1 MHVLR
6 IEHDVASYE
15 AWKDAFDSDPL
26 GREAGGALGHRV
38 FRASSDP
45 NHVLIDLDFAE
56 VGDADAFLARL
67 RDLWGRVDVM
77 KNPTAQVVEVV
88 ETAQY

>member
-45 NHVLIDLDFAE
+45 NHVLIDQTSPKWVTPMRSSRGCVTSGGE
-56 VGDADAFLARL
+56 S
-67 RDLWGRVDVM
+67 
-77 KNPTAQVVEVV
+77 T
-88 ETAQY
+88 

>member
-56 VGDADAFLARL
+56 VGTPMRSS
-67 RDLWGRVDVM
+67 RGCV
-77 KNPTAQVVEVV
+77 TSGGES
-88 ETAQY
+88 T